1 MASDSNLPTWV
12 EIENHALRHLDAA
25 RNEMSEVRDW
35 LRSDWR
41 PLGSPLTGTAAEARS
56 EVLRIVG
63 EVKDLIDQAKG
74 MLQQGHITTAG
85 EGETDD

>member
-1 MASDSNLPTWV
+1 MRDSELPTWG

-41 PLGSPLTGTAAEARS
+41 PLGSPLTRPAADARS
-56 EVLRIVG
+56 EVLRITG
-63 EVKDLIDQAKG
+63 EVKNLIDQAKG
-74 MLQQGHITTAG
+74 ILHG
-85 EGETDD
+85 

>member
-1 MASDSNLPTWV
+1 MASDSELPTWR
-12 EIENHALRHLDAA
+12 EIEDDALRHLDTA

-41 PLGSPLTGTAAEARS
+41 PLGSPLTPAAADARS

-63 EVKDLIDQAKG
+63 EVKNLIDQAKG
-74 MLQQGHITTAG
+74 ILQEAG
-85 EGETDD
+85 DA